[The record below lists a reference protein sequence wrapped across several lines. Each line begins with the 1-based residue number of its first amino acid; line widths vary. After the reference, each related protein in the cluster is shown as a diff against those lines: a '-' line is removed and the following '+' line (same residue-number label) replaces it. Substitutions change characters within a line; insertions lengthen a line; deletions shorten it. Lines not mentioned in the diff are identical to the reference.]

1 VVRERGLAAERD
13 LTPLPDPRRWLW
25 HGVYAV
31 VVVALG
37 FAVYST
43 TRRVDYDWRWQRIP
57 QYIVTHE
64 GERVAAPADGIVHL
78 DPSGRALEIRTQSDP
93 PAVTRIDRVDRITAG
108 EGDPV
113 FAGDIVAIREGWAPG
128 PLLVGLWIT
137 LKLSLWS
144 LVFALVLG
152 LVAGLGR
159 VSSNPA
165 AHNLATTYVEII
177 RGTPL
182 LVQIFI
188 FYFFIGTVLELSP
201 FTAGVAALAV
211 FTGAYVAEIVRAGI
225 EAVPRGQM
233 EAARSLGMG
242 YAQAMRFVILPQAL
256 RRSLPPLAGQF
267 ISLIKDSSLVSIIA
281 ITDLTKAGRE
291 IVSST
296 FAPFEVWFTVALM
309 YLVLTGALSWVVRRM
324 ERRLAASD

>member
-1 VVRERGLAAERD
+1 MVREQRLAAERD
-13 LTPLPDPRRWLW
+13 LTQPPHHRWLW

-31 VVVALG
+31 VIAALG
-37 FAVYST
+37 FAVYT
-43 TRRVDYDWRWQRIP
+43 TSKRVDYTWRWERIP
-57 QYIVTHE
+57 QYIVSNE
-64 GERVAAPADGIVHL
+64 GERVAAPADGIVRL
-78 DPSGRALEIRTQSDP
+78 DASGRALEILTQSDP
-93 PAVTRIDRVDRITAG
+93 PQVTRIDNVDRITAG

-113 FAGDIVAIREGWAPG
+113 FAGDIVAIRTGYAPG
-128 PLLVGLWIT
+128 PLLIGLWIT
-137 LKLSLWS
+137 LKISALS
-144 LVFALVLG
+144 LVFALALG

-159 VSSNPA
+159 VSANPA

-188 FYFFIGTVLELSP
+188 FYFFIGTVLELSA

-225 EAVPRGQM
+225 EAVPKGQM
-233 EAARSLGMG
+233 EAARSLGMS
-242 YAQAMRFVILPQAL
+242 YAQAMRHVILPQAL
-256 RRSLPPLAGQF
+256 RRTLPPMAGQF
-267 ISLIKDSSLVSIIA
+267 INLIKDSSLVSIIA

-309 YLVLTGALSWVVRRM
+309 YLVLTGTLSWVVRRM

>member
-1 VVRERGLAAERD
+1 MN
-13 LTPLPDPRRWLW
+13 RWLW
-25 HGVYAV
+25 HGVYAAIV
-31 VVVALG
+31 LALG
-37 FAVYST
+37 ASVYGVSQ
-43 TRRVDYDWRWQRIP
+43 RVDYEWRWERVP
-57 QYIVTHE
+57 QYIVSQE
-64 GERVAAPADGIVHL
+64 GERVSAPTDGVVKL
-78 DPSGRALEIRTQSDP
+78 GPDPRAFEIHTQSDP
-93 PAVTRIDRVDRITAG
+93 PLVTRIANVDRIAAAD
-108 EGDPV
+108 GDPV
-113 FAGDIVAIREGWAPG
+113 FAGDVVAIREGWAPG
-128 PLLVGLWIT
+128 PLLLGLWVT
-137 LKLSLWS
+137 LKISALS
-144 LVFALVLG
+144 LVFATVLG

-159 VSSNPA
+159 VADNPA
-165 AHNLATTYVEII
+165 ARNLAATYVELI

-242 YAQAMRFVILPQAL
+242 YATAMRCVILPQAL
-256 RRSLPPLAGQF
+256 RKALPPLAGQG
-267 ISLIKDSSLVSIIA
+267 INLVKDSSLVSVIA

-296 FAPFEVWFTVALM
+296 FTPFEVWFTVALM
-309 YLVLTGALSWVVRRM
+309 YLVLTGALSFWVRRL
-324 ERRLAASD
+324 ERRLGAGG

>member
-1 VVRERGLAAERD
+1 MG
-13 LTPLPDPRRWLW
+13 RWFW
-25 HGVYAV
+25 HGVYAAV
-31 VVVALG
+31 IVALG
-37 FAVYST
+37 AGVYAAT
-43 TRRVDYDWRWQRIP
+43 ERIDYDWRWERIP
-57 QYIVTHE
+57 QYIINHE
-64 GERVAAPADGIVHL
+64 GERVAAPTDGIVRL
-78 DPSGRALEIRTQSDP
+78 GPDPRALEILTQTDP
-93 PAVTRIDRVDRITAG
+93 PQVTRIENVDRIAAAD
-108 EGDPV
+108 GDPV
-113 FAGDIVAIREGWAPG
+113 FAGDIVAVREGYVPG

-137 LKLSLWS
+137 LKISALA
-144 LVFALVLG
+144 LVFAVALG

-159 VSSNPA
+159 VSANPA
-165 AHNLATTYVEII
+165 AFNLATTYVEIV

-188 FYFFIGTVLELSP
+188 FYFFIGTVLELSA

-233 EAARSLGMG
+233 EAARSLGMT
-242 YAQAMRFVILPQAL
+242 YAQAMRWVILPQAL
-256 RRSLPPLAGQF
+256 RRTLPPLAGQF
-267 ISLIKDSSLVSIIA
+267 INLVKDSSLVSIIA

-309 YLVLTGALSWVVRRM
+309 YLALTGTLSLLVRRL
-324 ERRLAASD
+324 ERRLAAGD

>member
-1 VVRERGLAAERD
+1 MQSH
-13 LTPLPDPRRWLW
+13 PYPHRWLW
-25 HGVYAV
+25 RAVYGL
-31 VVVALG
+31 VVAALG
-37 FAVYST
+37 ASIYLAGE
-43 TRRVDYDWRWQRIP
+43 RIDYDWHWDRIP
-57 QYIVTHE
+57 QYIVSNE
-64 GERVAAPADGIVHL
+64 GERVAAPADGIVRL
-78 DPSGRALEIRTQSDP
+78 GADPRSFEIHTLSDP
-93 PAVTRIDRVDRITAG
+93 PAVTRIENVDRITAG

-113 FAGDIVAIREGWAPG
+113 FAGDIVAMREGYAPG

-137 LKLSLWS
+137 LKISAWS

-159 VSSNPA
+159 VSANPA
-165 AHNLATTYVEII
+165 AHGLATTYVEVI

-188 FYFFIGTVLELSP
+188 FYFFFGTVLELSP

-211 FTGAYVAEIVRAGI
+211 FTGAYVAEIIRAGI

-233 EAARSLGMG
+233 EAARSLGMST
-242 YAQAMRFVILPQAL
+242 AQAMRLVILPQAL
-256 RRSLPPLAGQF
+256 RKTLPPLAGQF

-281 ITDLTKAGRE
+281 ITDLSKAGRE
-291 IVSST
+291 VVSST
-296 FAPFEVWFTVALM
+296 FSPFEVWFTVALM
-309 YLVLTGALSWVVRRM
+309 YLALTGALSLLVRRL